1 MNIIEL
7 AKECGTFYPGSKLC
21 GTSDWV
27 GLTND
32 QLTAFANAIV
42 EEAINALEHKLA
54 PDHFIDAVRD
64 IKC

>member
-32 QLTAFANAIV
+32 QLTAFANAII
-42 EEAINALEHKLA
+42 EECARKHAMQKTL
-54 PDHFIDAVRD
+54 D
-64 IKC
+64 